1 MISQNGQN
9 KRSENNCDLYY
20 DDDIKVHDNSHHL
33 QTKVYKNIFKNTFLT
48 NRNL

>member
-33 QTKVYKNIFKNTFLT
+33 QTKVYKNIFKIHS
-48 NRNL
+48 